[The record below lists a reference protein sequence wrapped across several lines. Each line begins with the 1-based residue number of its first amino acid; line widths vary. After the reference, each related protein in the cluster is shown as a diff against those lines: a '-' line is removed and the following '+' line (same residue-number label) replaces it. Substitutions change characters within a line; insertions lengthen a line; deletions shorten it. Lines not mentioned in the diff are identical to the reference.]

1 MVAAPAHSRALHTG
15 AFRRFRA
22 QLGVGLIHAGIVV
35 YRTKMPDSLFFP
47 ASALF
52 AGLLVF
58 LALQPFADR
67 PPSGPVSAGAANA
80 EDVTIANDQLR
91 RFLPGE
97 VGGISFQDEAGETT
111 IRLSRLAEYIYE
123 DPRMGTHLVVAED
136 LEYAFENRPIEITIE
151 ARSTGEVPATEFE
164 ANYLAR
170 PGEESGWQTFTLTRE
185 FAPYVLEYTPPRR
198 GETLGYDF
206 LGVRPVVPEK
216 RRTMEIRS
224 IRFRAAGPKAL
235 QGE

>member
-1 MVAAPAHSRALHTG
+1 
-15 AFRRFRA
+15 
-22 QLGVGLIHAGIVV
+22 
-35 YRTKMPDSLFFP
+35 MPDSLFFP
-47 ASALF
+47 ASAIL

-67 PPSGPVSAGAANA
+67 PPSGPISAGVGNA
-80 EDVTIANDQLR
+80 EDVTVAGEELH

-97 VGGISFQDEAGETT
+97 VGGITFQTGDSGQTT
-111 IRLSRLAEYIYE
+111 VRLSRLAEYIYE
-123 DPRMGTHLVVAED
+123 DPRMGTHLVIAED
-136 LEYAFENRPIEITIE
+136 LEFAFEDRPIRVTIE
-151 ARSTGEVPATEFE
+151 ARSSGEVPATDFQ

-170 PGEESGWQTFTLTRE
+170 PDEESGWQTFTLTRE
-185 FAPYVLEYTPPRR
+185 FAPYSFEYSPPRR

-224 IRFRAAGPKAL
+224 IRFQAVGPKAEAS
-235 QGE
+235 G

>member
-1 MVAAPAHSRALHTG
+1 
-15 AFRRFRA
+15 
-22 QLGVGLIHAGIVV
+22 
-35 YRTKMPDSLFFP
+35 MPDTLFFP
-47 ASALF
+47 AAALL

-58 LALQPFADR
+58 LALEPFADR
-67 PPSGPVSAGAANA
+67 PPSGPISAGAGNA
-80 EDVTIANDQLR
+80 EDITVQSEQLH

-97 VGGISFQDEAGETT
+97 VGGITFQTADDGQTT

-123 DPRMGTHLVVAED
+123 DPRKGTHLVIAED

-151 ARSTGEVPATEFE
+151 ARSTGEVPATDFE

-170 PGEESGWQTFTLTRE
+170 PGEESGWRTFTLTRE
-185 FAPYVLEYTPPRR
+185 FAPYSFEYSPPRR

-224 IRFRAAGPKAL
+224 IRLRAAGPKAIA
-235 QGE
+235 G